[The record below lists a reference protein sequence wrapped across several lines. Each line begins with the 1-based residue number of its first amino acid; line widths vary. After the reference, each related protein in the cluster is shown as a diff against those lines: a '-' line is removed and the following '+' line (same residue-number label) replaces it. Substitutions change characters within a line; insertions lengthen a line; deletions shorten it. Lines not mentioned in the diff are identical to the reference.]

1 MPYKSDKKGVLIPR
15 ELKRNIKL
23 SIDEREEIR
32 LIRALHGYS
41 YNAIARAYGVSK
53 RLIQF
58 ICDPDKERVN
68 RELRKKLC
76 KDGRYYNKEY
86 HRAQVR
92 NTRRY
97 KHMLYKNK
105 KTYQIH

>member
-15 ELKRNIKL
+15 ELKRNVKI
-23 SIDEREEIR
+23 SMEEREEIR

-53 RLIQF
+53 RLVIF
-58 ICDPDKERVN
+58 ICNPDIEKRNAERRKELGK
-68 RELRKKLC
+68 E
-76 KDGRYYNKEY
+76 GRYYNKEY
-86 HRAQVR
+86 HREQVR

-105 KTYQIH
+105 KTY